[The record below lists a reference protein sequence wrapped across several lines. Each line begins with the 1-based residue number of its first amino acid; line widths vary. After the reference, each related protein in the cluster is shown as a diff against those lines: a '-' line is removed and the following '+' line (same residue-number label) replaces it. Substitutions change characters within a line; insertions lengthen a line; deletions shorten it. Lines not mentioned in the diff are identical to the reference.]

1 MAKKKTAATKEET
14 LETILFNCRNN
25 LRGRAA
31 MTDKRDLLLTLVFLK
46 FISYRFEQQKKKI
59 RKTIVEEQGIDDES
73 FIAIQLARPNQYRQD
88 GVFFLTDETNW
99 EKLILTS
106 VASMAVSFDNAIRLL
121 DQNEPKLKNA
131 LPQQIFT
138 NTALEP
144 KVLKAVVDEINKIDP
159 DKFQEHDL
167 IGRVY
172 EYFLQAFSINA
183 DKEEGEFYTPH
194 SIVELIASLIEPFD
208 GTVYDPCCGSGG
220 MFVQATKF
228 IEAHGG
234 NTKAVNVYG
243 QESEPATYRLAK
255 MNLAVRGISY
265 HLGDKAASSFSNDQ
279 HKDLKVDYIMAN
291 PPFNLKKYADY
302 GDFEKDPRWKGYGVP
317 PTSNANYAWIL
328 HMLNKLDV
336 NKGIAGFLLANG
348 ALDDDDTLEIRK
360 RLIENDKV
368 EAIIVLPR
376 NMFYSTDISVTL
388 WILNNN
394 KKGGLWHGKQLRDRT
409 GEILFV
415 DLRTWNQNIYEKKY
429 VKLSE
434 EQIAKVCEIYNN
446 WQMKQETGTYESPEL
461 YYAAH
466 LDEIEQKG
474 YSLVPSRYIKFVDR
488 DTEIDYKS
496 ALTEMSNKF
505 DALKKR
511 WRDNETFLNNALQVC
526 QSFIQEQKDKYEA
539 VEIGRYIEEVNERN
553 SENKY
558 GEDNV
563 RGLAVSKGMIPTKA
577 NLDGVSLT
585 SYKIVKPNEI
595 AFVPDTSRRGEKMS
609 LGINDTDENFLVSSI
624 SCVFKTDAA
633 KIEPGYLYLWFC
645 RPEFDRYA
653 RFNSWGSARETFS
666 FSDMRRLRVPLPPI
680 EKQRAIVNIYKC
692 AKEAQQIA
700 DEADRLSREV
710 CPALLQHVIHS

>member
-1 MAKKKTAATKEET
+1 MAKKTIKPTKEES
-14 LETILFNCRNN
+14 LETILFNCRNS

-46 FISYRFEQQKKKI
+46 FIGYRFNEQKKKI
-59 RKTIVEEQGIDDES
+59 RHEIKEVQGIDDEG
-73 FIAIQLARPNQYRQD
+73 FIEMQLQRPNQYQQD

-99 EKLILTS
+99 EKLIEVEPTK
-106 VASMAVSFDNAIRLL
+106 MAVAFDTAIKLL
-121 DQNEPKLKNA
+121 DDNEPKLKNA

-138 NTALEP
+138 NTQLESG
-144 KVLKAVVDEINKIDP
+144 VLKGVIDEIEKIDP
-159 DKFQEHDL
+159 DKFKEHDL

-255 MNLAVRGISY
+255 MNLAIRGISY
-265 HLGDKAASSFSNDQ
+265 HLGDRAVSTFSNDQ
-279 HKDLKVDYIMAN
+279 HKDVKVDYIMAN
-291 PPFNLKKYADY
+291 PPFNLKKYAEY
-302 GDFEKDPRWKGYGVP
+302 GDFETDPRWDGYDTP

-328 HMLNKLDV
+328 HMLNKLDRTNGV
-336 NKGIAGFLLANG
+336 AGFLLANG
-348 ALDDDDTLEIRK
+348 ALDDGDTKGIRQN
-360 RLIENDKV
+360 LIENDKV

-394 KKGGLWHGKQLRDRT
+394 KKGGPRHGRMLRNRE

-415 DLRTWNQNIYEKKY
+415 DLRTWCQNIYEKKY

-434 EQIAKVCEIYNN
+434 EQIAKVCKIYFD
-446 WQMKQETGTYESPEL
+446 WQTTKTEKYAKPEL

-466 LDEIEQKG
+466 IDEIREKDF
-474 YSLVPSRYIKFVDR
+474 SLVPSRYIEFVDR
-488 DTEIDYKS
+488 DTEMDYQA
-496 ALTEMSNKF
+496 ALTEMSKQF

-511 WRDNETFLNNALQVC
+511 WDDNESTLVNAFKVL
-526 QSFIQEQKDKYEA
+526 
-539 VEIGRYIEEVNERN
+539 G
-553 SENKY
+553 Y
-558 GEDNV
+558 GE
-563 RGLAVSKGMIPTKA
+563 
-577 NLDGVSLT
+577 
-585 SYKIVKPNEI
+585 
-595 AFVPDTSRRGEKMS
+595 
-609 LGINDTDENFLVSSI
+609 
-624 SCVFKTDAA
+624 
-633 KIEPGYLYLWFC
+633 
-645 RPEFDRYA
+645 
-653 RFNSWGSARETFS
+653 
-666 FSDMRRLRVPLPPI
+666 
-680 EKQRAIVNIYKC
+680 
-692 AKEAQQIA
+692 
-700 DEADRLSREV
+700 
-710 CPALLQHVIHS
+710 